1 MEALILLLIGVIAI
15 PILIIIS
22 YSSKKRTAQQQKG
35 EPRIKITVKSPNVP
49 RLACPRC
56 GSPVMLR
63 GNRWECGWC
72 LDSGDLGSLSCM
84 QTQTELPARIICRVD
99 FAQTWADLKTE
110 LARLV
115 PQHAA
120 MLMPSL
126 RQAAVHQI
134 SLSPMPEEE
143 QIEPSRLRDMR
154 AFFEANIEF
163 SPSTQRIVQG
173 EILFEDE
180 GVLSERRFG
189 TFWQSLLEALEEEGA
204 IPWDTDT
211 DQFFYDFACFAC
223 WRTGGPCADPAFL
236 DKKYAL
242 MRAFHDRW
250 EALHPE
256 EQEGEEYQ

>member
-15 PILIIIS
+15 PILLIIS
-22 YSSKKRTAQQQKG
+22 HSSKKRTAQQPKG
-35 EPRIKITVKSPNVP
+35 EPGIKITVKSPGVP

-72 LDSGDLGSLSCM
+72 LDSGDLGSLSRT

-126 RQAAVHQI
+126 RQAAVYQI

-204 IPWDTDT
+204 IPWNTDT
-211 DQFFYDFACFAC
+211 DRFFYDLACFAC

-242 MRAFHDRW
+242 LRAFHDRW
-250 EALHPE
+250 EAQHPE
-256 EQEGEEYQ
+256 DLYRSEK